1 MFDLFRCVCEWL
13 RALNATE
20 TTMTATDLAFY
31 GSILV
36 PLFGMLAISVGKLIC
51 DVRRL
56 RREG

>member
-1 MFDLFRCVCEWL
+1 
-13 RALNATE
+13 
-20 TTMTATDLAFY
+20 MTATDLAFY